1 MILVCTATLRGSWVF
16 ELKSSIQETCYL
28 LIFPSSNK
36 AEPCIPYSTYTLTFA
51 SISANNLNFCS
62 THHSATITLW
72 SGRVSVLLYLLCS
85 LLHQLL
91 PVISSLSGSRV
102 NIIRHQTWLYQKA
115 LCSGKDREKSGSDL
129 GALLS
134 WHSVT
139 DVVKIS
145 RTHKGLQ
152 DKFAQEYFVSLS
164 HTLLY

>member
-1 MILVCTATLRGSWVF
+1 MGLVLTLYLHRNTERLLVCTATLCGSWVF

-62 THHSATITLW
+62 PHHSATITLW
-72 SGRVSVLLYLLCS
+72 SGRVSVLLYLFWS

-115 LCSGKDREKSGSDL
+115 LCSGKVRKKSGSDL

-134 WHSVT
+134 
-139 DVVKIS
+139 
-145 RTHKGLQ
+145 
-152 DKFAQEYFVSLS
+152 
-164 HTLLY
+164 